1 MKVITFLK
9 LLGILLIVAWFYNR
23 CALVKT
29 YPQAVERSSKNYGK
43 QVEQICKELD
53 LEPSYFKALIILECA
68 GKKPAK
74 SRFEKHVFE
83 KLKAVRAGKQE
94 SYSKLDYKKLKG
106 RSDSELKMLA
116 TSWGPLQIMGYH
128 CFNLGIGIDD
138 LKGAN
143 SLENGIIWAKK
154 NYGQYLK
161 RRDYQNAFHFHNT
174 GKKHPVWFAKT
185 HDPDYVRKGMSY
197 MLKFRQ

>member
-9 LLGILLIVAWFYNR
+9 LLGVLLLVAWFHNR

-29 YPQAVERSSKNYGK
+29 YPEAVERSSKNYGK

-53 LEPSYFKALIILECA
+53 LDPTYFKALIILECA

-83 KLKAVRAGKQE
+83 KLKAVRAGREK
-94 SYSKLDYKKLKG
+94 SYANLKHKKLKG
-106 RSDSELKMLA
+106 RSDSELRMLA
-116 TSWGPLQIMGYH
+116 SSWGPLQIMGYH
-128 CFNLGIGIDD
+128 CFDLGIGIDD
-138 LKGAN
+138 LKGDN
-143 SLENGIIWAKK
+143 SLRNGIIWAKK
-154 NYGQYLK
+154 NYGKYLK

-174 GKKHPVWFAKT
+174 GKKHPIWFAKT
-185 HDPDYVRKGMSY
+185 HDPDYVKKGMSY
-197 MLKFRQ
+197 MLRFKQ